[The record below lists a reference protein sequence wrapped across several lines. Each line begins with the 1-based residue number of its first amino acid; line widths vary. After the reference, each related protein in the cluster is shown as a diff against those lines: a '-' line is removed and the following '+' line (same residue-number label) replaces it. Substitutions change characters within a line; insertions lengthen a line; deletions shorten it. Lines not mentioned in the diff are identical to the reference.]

1 MVCVRGSMNSVEMLN
16 LFERQLSLLIKTHQ
30 DGQRESLR
38 ELSEFQQTLEA
49 FDESA
54 LGEAEREVVVDIKKM
69 FATSITKL
77 TAQFSDDL
85 EFLIEQKDA
94 IDAVNGVQDEEKRKE
109 LIAMLVEDFGEVE
122 TDFEVFEKDLQ
133 AQAAEDRQFLQNII
147 QDLTHMLQ
155 EGGFKEIEAVLSEF
169 TDMSEDDEEDEAL
182 LPDGDLSD
190 EDLEAVKEAFQ
201 KINRPYLDQN
211 DDEDDQEL
219 N

>member
-1 MVCVRGSMNSVEMLN
+1 MNSVEMLN
-16 LFERQLSLLIKTHQ
+16 LFDRQLSLLIKTHQ
-30 DGQRESLR
+30 AGQSESLR

-54 LGEAEREVVVDIKKM
+54 LGESEKEVVADIKKM
-69 FATSITKL
+69 FATSIAKL

-85 EFLIEQKDA
+85 EFLIEQKAA
-94 IDAVNGVQDEEKRKE
+94 IDAVNGVQDEAKRKE

-147 QDLTHMLQ
+147 QDLTHMLH

-169 TDMSEDDEEDEAL
+169 TDVSEDDDEDEVL

>member
-1 MVCVRGSMNSVEMLN
+1 MNSVEMLN